1 MFSREGEQCLTLVEG
16 LFAEFR
22 VQTIEDISAE
32 VDHSFESNGR
42 RFKQGTLSKEEKC
55 GRTWK
60 IPNRGWMTEEK
71 RCS

>member
-16 LFAEFR
+16 LFAEVK

-32 VDHSFESNGR
+32 VDHSFESSGR
-42 RFKQGTLSKEEKC
+42 RVKQGTLSEEEKC

-60 IPNRGWMTEEK
+60 IPNRGWMSIEQ